1 MPNPRRSFCASGVDI
16 IMPMQ
21 EQETINRIKAFFET
35 PTGRR
40 TALWLAYFVFWS
52 GLAAYLPYIAVY
64 YESIGLMGGE
74 IGRLNSIPYFVT
86 LVSSIVFAFLSDKF
100 GQHKLILRVTSVGI
114 IAILLIYPSARSF
127 SALIPIV
134 LAYSVLHAPSNA
146 ILDETTLST
155 LENPEH
161 YGKIRV
167 GGTIGWGIM
176 VVVTGFL
183 IDHLSLG
190 LNVIFYVH
198 MFFSLLFLAVV
209 AIIPDPH
216 PHSSKTSEQVSLK
229 KVAAVLRQ
237 PGFLLFLV
245 LIVLWGIGESSI
257 GNFLF
262 LHIKSLGGSS
272 TLMGTALAVSLV
284 GEIVVFS
291 FADKFHSRFKP
302 EVMVLMAFIVLFAW
316 LVGLSLI
323 KNPFIIPFFQV
334 FGGAGFAL
342 LQSGSVNYV
351 DQRAPREIG
360 TTVQAIR
367 GGIYSGLG
375 VGVGAIISGFIY
387 EAAGS
392 AALFRVMA
400 LIALGGFI
408 FGLSIQLHERR
419 RKQPNGNS
427 DG

>member
-1 MPNPRRSFCASGVDI
+1 
-16 IMPMQ
+16 
-21 EQETINRIKAFFET
+21 
-35 PTGRR
+35 
-40 TALWLAYFVFWS
+40 
-52 GLAAYLPYIAVY
+52 
-64 YESIGLMGGE
+64 MGGE

-351 DQRAPREIG
+351 DQRAQREIG
-360 TTVQAIR
+360 TTVQAIS

>member
-1 MPNPRRSFCASGVDI
+1 
-16 IMPMQ
+16 
-21 EQETINRIKAFFET
+21 
-35 PTGRR
+35 
-40 TALWLAYFVFWS
+40 
-52 GLAAYLPYIAVY
+52 
-64 YESIGLMGGE
+64 
-74 IGRLNSIPYFVT
+74 
-86 LVSSIVFAFLSDKF
+86 
-100 GQHKLILRVTSVGI
+100 
-114 IAILLIYPSARSF
+114 
-127 SALIPIV
+127 
-134 LAYSVLHAPSNA
+134 
-146 ILDETTLST
+146 
-155 LENPEH
+155 
-161 YGKIRV
+161 V

-183 IDHLSLG
+183 IDHVSLG

-237 PGFLLFLV
+237 PGFLLFLL

-262 LHIKSLGGSS
+262 LHIKSLGGST

-323 KNPFIIPFFQV
+323 KNPFIIPFFQI